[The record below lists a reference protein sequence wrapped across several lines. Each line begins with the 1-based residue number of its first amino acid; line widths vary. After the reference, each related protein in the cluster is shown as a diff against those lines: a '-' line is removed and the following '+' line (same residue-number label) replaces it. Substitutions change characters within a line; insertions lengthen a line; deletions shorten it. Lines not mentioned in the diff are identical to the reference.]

1 MAEDNEDGFNPDAMK
16 AAKKEEIDKLSI
28 SIDNSEQVLNEF
40 KFLTQVFL
48 FGSYRSL
55 YIKSIFSFAYKNMLE
70 IYIYLYLGFKK
81 YCLVI
86 CSHI

>member
-1 MAEDNEDGFNPDAMK
+1 MTNFVNNNLNLKVMAEDNEDGFNPDAMK

-48 FGSYRSL
+48 FGS
-55 YIKSIFSFAYKNMLE
+55 
-70 IYIYLYLGFKK
+70 
-81 YCLVI
+81 
-86 CSHI
+86 